1 MSASRGD
8 RRRRTAVISS
18 LVLGAFLLPAAV
30 AHAEPTASDVQ
41 EEIERLE
48 EEFIELNA
56 TYNEAKESYEAAE
69 EKLEGILGDIE
80 TAENKVEALSGGV
93 RALANT
99 TYTGVDL
106 TSPAQLIGATGPEA
120 ALEHQADLTYL
131 SEQHQENLAQYV
143 EELEHLEGL
152 RTEAEATE
160 QAAADALEEAE
171 EATEAAEEAIGEQEE
186 LLSELT
192 AEEQAAATENISTE
206 ESASSGGGGG
216 GSGGGGGAS
225 YTGPASGNA
234 QTVLDFAYAQIGK
247 PYIWGGTGPNGY
259 DCSGLTQAAWAQVG
273 VTLPRVTY
281 DQINAGQRVSWE
293 NKQPGDLLFFYG
305 PNPSHVGLYAGN
317 GVMVHASTSA
327 RPIGTVQLSDYYRSN
342 FVAAVRP

>member
-106 TSPAQLIGATGPEA
+106 TSP
-120 ALEHQADLTYL
+120 
-131 SEQHQENLAQYV
+131 
-143 EELEHLEGL
+143 
-152 RTEAEATE
+152 
-160 QAAADALEEAE
+160 
-171 EATEAAEEAIGEQEE
+171 
-186 LLSELT
+186 
-192 AEEQAAATENISTE
+192 
-206 ESASSGGGGG
+206 
-216 GSGGGGGAS
+216 
-225 YTGPASGNA
+225 
-234 QTVLDFAYAQIGK
+234 
-247 PYIWGGTGPNGY
+247 
-259 DCSGLTQAAWAQVG
+259 
-273 VTLPRVTY
+273 
-281 DQINAGQRVSWE
+281 
-293 NKQPGDLLFFYG
+293 
-305 PNPSHVGLYAGN
+305 PS
-317 GVMVHASTSA
+317 
-327 RPIGTVQLSDYYRSN
+327 
-342 FVAAVRP
+342 